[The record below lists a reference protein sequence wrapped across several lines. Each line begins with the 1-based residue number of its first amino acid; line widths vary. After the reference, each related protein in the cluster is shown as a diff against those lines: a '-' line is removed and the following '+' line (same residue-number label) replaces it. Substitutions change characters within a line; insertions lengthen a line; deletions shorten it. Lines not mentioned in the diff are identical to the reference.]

1 MGGLLTALLLV
12 VIGQTWQTG
21 DDAASLLF
29 GLSAIL
35 TPWLLVIR
43 RPLIF
48 TLWYAALAI
57 GLGLKGFERF
67 GEAPDI
73 FTPMLLAAVFASTAA
88 VALGLSLRLRPSPGL
103 RASALLPALN
113 FSVLL
118 GLLPPV
124 AFALDNAGLESLAG
138 LALLFLAGAL
148 IGSAALWSSRLP
160 ELRALAML
168 TLVGWGNALLILF
181 MHPYLGHLSSASLGY
196 ALTLLNGLVCLAG
209 TLSAARFSRR
219 RTMHA
224 KAQDA
229 PHGPT
234 RILKNPAKLL
244 IRSEPLWK
252 KPRRQPHRL
261 RLAFSARSRLRWRY
275 RRSSCSM
282 SAPFSLRFS
291 FWSSV

>member
-1 MGGLLTALLLV
+1 M
-12 VIGQTWQTG
+12 
-21 DDAASLLF
+21 
-29 GLSAIL
+29 
-35 TPWLLVIR
+35 
-43 RPLIF
+43 
-48 TLWYAALAI
+48 
-57 GLGLKGFERF
+57 
-67 GEAPDI
+67 
-73 FTPMLLAAVFASTAA
+73 
-88 VALGLSLRLRPSPGL
+88 
-103 RASALLPALN
+103 
-113 FSVLL
+113 LL

-148 IGSAALWSSRLP
+148 IGSAALWSARLP

-168 TLVGWGNALLILF
+168 TLAGWGNALLILF

-219 RTMHA
+219 RTMQA

-229 PHGPT
+229 SSQPDTGSE
-234 RILKNPAKLL
+234 NPARLRIHCEL
-244 IRSEPLWK
+244 LWK
-252 KPRRQPHRL
+252 KPRPQPQRL
-261 RLAFSARSRLRWRY
+261 QLAFSARSRLRWRY

>member
-1 MGGLLTALLLV
+1 MV
-12 VIGQTWQTG
+12 
-21 DDAASLLF
+21 
-29 GLSAIL
+29 
-35 TPWLLVIR
+35 
-43 RPLIF
+43 
-48 TLWYAALAI
+48 
-57 GLGLKGFERF
+57 
-67 GEAPDI
+67 
-73 FTPMLLAAVFASTAA
+73 
-88 VALGLSLRLRPSPGL
+88 LGLSLRLRPSPGL

-168 TLVGWGNALLILF
+168 TLAGWGNALLILF
-181 MHPYLGHLSSASLGY
+181 MHPYLGHLSSTSLGY

-209 TLSAARFSRR
+209 TLSAARFPAGGQCMRR
-219 RTMHA
+219 LKTHH
-224 KAQDA
+224 
-229 PHGPT
+229 HGPT
-234 RILKNPAKLL
+234 RVLKNPVQLL
-244 IRSEPLWK
+244 IHSEPLWK